1 MADDGEPEVLD
12 LGLLDEPDADR
23 PDTDPR
29 PGHAAGDV
37 SRRRLLTLA
46 GVLAVAGGVGA
57 LQSGRSSSP
66 LPELSAEAVPLP
78 VRATRWQPAAPP
90 PQVAVIDLRRPLLGG
105 PRWDLF
111 ALGDT
116 IVVRVEFA
124 TGRITQT
131 LLGPLGNLELS
142 LVPVRRGV
150 VVHRADYRPG
160 YAVPDGGPARL
171 TPPGLDGPGP
181 MLPGPDLDHVW
192 VQAGSGDTARMVLA
206 TSDGRV
212 TPVSVA
218 LPTYPTFDPMPD
230 GGGYP
235 LFGAVGGFYRGVPG
249 AQQHITAGVVVAG
262 GAYGWLAV
270 ECDDRDRCGAVLV
283 DRHGRRR
290 AVPGIAD
297 PRVPSGVL
305 APDGRTAAVYVMGAP
320 ATLIVTLVDLV
331 DGRRRSVGMVVGEG
345 QGVSSLAWSP
355 DSRWLFAVD
364 ASARLLAVDV
374 RTARARLLVPELPG
388 VRQIALRA
396 A

>member
-1 MADDGEPEVLD
+1 MADDDDLGVLD
-12 LGLLDEPDADR
+12 LGLLERSRSDHRDSGSPAED
-23 PDTDPR
+23 
-29 PGHAAGDV
+29 HARDV
-37 SRRRLLTLA
+37 SRRRLLALA
-46 GVLAVAGGVGA
+46 GALAVAAGVAA
-57 LQSGRSSSP
+57 LQSRRSFTP
-66 LPELSAEAVPLP
+66 VPQLAAEAVPIP
-78 VRATRWQPAAPP
+78 ARTTRWQPSAPP
-90 PQVAVIDLRRPLLGG
+90 PDVAVLDLRHPLLGG

-111 ALGDT
+111 GLGET
-116 IVVRVEFA
+116 SVVRVELA

-131 LLGPLGNLELS
+131 RLGPMGNVDLS
-142 LVPVRRGV
+142 LIPVRRGV
-150 VVHRADYRPG
+150 VVHRADYGPG
-160 YAVPDGGPARL
+160 YAVPDGGSARL

-192 VQAGSGDTARMVLA
+192 VQAGAGDAARMVLT
-206 TSDGRV
+206 TSDGRP

-235 LFGAVGGFYRGVPG
+235 LFGAVGGFYRSVPG
-249 AQQHITAGVVVAG
+249 ARQRITTGVVIAA

-270 ECDDRDRCGAVLV
+270 ECDDRDRCGTVLV

-290 AVPGIAD
+290 AVPGAAD

-320 ATLIVTLVDLV
+320 ATLTVTLVDLV
-331 DGRRRSVGMVVGEG
+331 AGRRRAVGMAVGEG
-345 QGVSSLAWSP
+345 QGVRSLAWSP

-364 ASARLLAVDV
+364 ASARLLVVDV
-374 RTARARLLVPELPG
+374 RTARARRLVPELPG